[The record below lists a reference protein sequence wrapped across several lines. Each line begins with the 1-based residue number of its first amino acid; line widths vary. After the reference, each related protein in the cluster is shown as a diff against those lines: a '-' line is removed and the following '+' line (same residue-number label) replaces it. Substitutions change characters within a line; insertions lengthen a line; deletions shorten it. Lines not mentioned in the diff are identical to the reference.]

1 MIKRKLIF
9 CVLLVFAITSGCG
22 GCGEGSSNGG
32 DDDTTTVVKKKVSKD
47 MIYGYIT
54 SIPNPVE
61 MSSLLQKSGVVYS
74 QELLNPSTN
83 IRNYNTTF
91 QKALNLGVYG
101 TDLVHMNI
109 YDRTVSSVLYLKNIK
124 DLANDLKIGQFFD
137 YETLQRLAENSKN
150 VDSVLYITSTGFD
163 RMNNFLINDDR
174 GEVSVLLGYGTWIES
189 LYLATN
195 VQRIENKEDVYNR
208 LGGQQKVMDNMIVLL
223 ESYKDNESFKPLLE
237 DAYKLK
243 KQFERVKIVYNYV
256 EPTRKE
262 VNGTLVI
269 IDNSTETV
277 DINDEIVKGIK
288 EQVAIIRN
296 KLIQ

>member
-1 MIKRKLIF
+1 MLIIA
-9 CVLLVFAITSGCG
+9 VSWGCG
-22 GCGEGSSNGG
+22 GSSSGG
-32 DDDTTTVVKKKVSKD
+32 DNDNDTGTVVKKKVSKD
-47 MIYGYIT
+47 MIFGYIT

-74 QELLNPSTN
+74 QEFLNPSTN
-83 IRNYNTTF
+83 IRNYNTSV

-163 RMNNFLINDDR
+163 RMNKFLINDDR
-174 GEVSVLLGYGTWIES
+174 GEVSILIGYGTWIES

-195 VQRIENKEDVYNR
+195 VQRIENKEAVFNR
-208 LGGQQKVMDNMIVLL
+208 LGGQQKVMDNMMILL
-223 ESYKDNESFKPLLE
+223 ESFKDDENFKPILK
-237 DAYKLK
+237 DAYELK
-243 KQFERVKIVYNYV
+243 KQFDRVKIVYNYV

-262 VNGTLVI
+262 VNGSLVI
-269 IDNSTETV
+269 IDNSSETV
-277 DINDEIVKGIK
+277 SIDDDIVKGIK
-288 EQVAIIRN
+288 EQVALIRA

>member
-32 DDDTTTVVKKKVSKD
+32 DDDTTSVVKKKVSKD
-47 MIYGYIT
+47 MIFGYIT

-83 IRNYNTTF
+83 IRNYNTTV

-163 RMNNFLINDDR
+163 RMNKFLINDDR

-195 VQRIENKEDVYNR
+195 VQRMENKEDVYNR
-208 LGGQQKVMDNMIVLL
+208 LGGQQKVMENMLILL
-223 ESYKDNESFKPLLE
+223 EAYKDNESFKPLLV

-243 KQFERVKIVYNYV
+243 TQFERVKIVYNYV